1 MFDIRMMR
9 HLPPPDFG
17 DCSTKC
23 QNVKNKASGQRA
35 PILDV
40 LAFHAFRS
48 LRGAGRKV
56 LPERDARRGRKSPL
70 CKCLR
75 RVWPANRV
83 DEWEVYCPGGKIAK
97 IP

>member
-1 MFDIRMMR
+1 M
-9 HLPPPDFG
+9 
-17 DCSTKC
+17 KC
-23 QNVKNKASGQRA
+23 PNVKNRASGQRA

-48 LRGAGRKV
+48 LRGPAEGDLPGRY
-56 LPERDARRGRKSPL
+56 ARRGRESPL
-70 CKCLR
+70 CKCLL

-83 DEWEVYCPGGKIAK
+83 DEWEVYCPEREIAK